1 MLFGSFNGSGN
12 PREKTTSV
20 QIKIFVEDEAKDFI
34 VALIMHEGVHIGF
47 IKLKKPNRSLIFSQD
62 YE

>member
-34 VALIMHEGVHIGF
+34 VALIMYEGVYIGWVH
-47 IKLKKPNRSLIFSQD
+47 
-62 YE
+62 